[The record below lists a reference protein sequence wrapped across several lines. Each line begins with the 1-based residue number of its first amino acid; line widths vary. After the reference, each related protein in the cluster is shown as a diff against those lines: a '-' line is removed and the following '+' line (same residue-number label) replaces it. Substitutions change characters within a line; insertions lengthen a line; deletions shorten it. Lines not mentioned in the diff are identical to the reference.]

1 VSPQLKSFEGPD
13 VQVLLDQIRAEL
25 GPGAKINGAQKVRVG
40 GVLGFFAK
48 EHYRVVV
55 ETPGTTSDE
64 SPSEAVSEAGASS
77 TDDRSSRRV
86 RRNKAARADTGV
98 EAESALSAQAL
109 PAQAVPAPMVP
120 TDVFSAMAEAT
131 DDVNDV
137 ASVPPVSVPPLPVV
151 PAPVPPVPVAQAS
164 GETAPTEEGAESFDA
179 VLSRVA
185 TTLGA
190 DPADEAVS
198 GHGHSNGNGNAG
210 HGTGFAPEAGGPVPG
225 DPVAGP
231 PVGIASKAALFLAE
245 TVTGP
250 AGPHQAVAAA
260 LRGTGLDPSV
270 VAPVTEGLRHGAGL
284 EALLL
289 HALGGLP
296 PAPAVPRRAGSLL
309 VVVGAGSPARRL
321 AAALAGEVGTDPTEV
336 PFCSR
341 DGGASALVTGR
352 LLVRSAEDAAELAPG
367 WRRSRPAVVVVD
379 AAVTGSPRSWAT
391 HLIASLRPT
400 AVWGVVESTAK
411 TEDIHAWAE
420 ALGGIDALA
429 LENLEATVSPA
440 SALAVGIP
448 VARIDGQPATAARWV
463 AAIVDRVTPCM

>member
-1 VSPQLKSFEGPD
+1 VSAQLKSFEGPD

-25 GPGAKINGAQKVRVG
+25 GPGAKINGAERIRVG

-55 ETPGTTSDE
+55 EAPGATSDD
-64 SPSEAVSEAGASS
+64 SPSEVPVTEATATASAE
-77 TDDRSSRRV
+77 DRSSRRT
-86 RRNKAARADTGV
+86 RRKNAAPD
-98 EAESALSAQAL
+98 
-109 PAQAVPAPMVP
+109 
-120 TDVFSAMAEAT
+120 DVFSAMAEAT

-137 ASVPPVSVPPLPVV
+137 AAVAAAAPVPVTPVPVV
-151 PAPVPPVPVAQAS
+151 PAPVVPVDQDS
-164 GETAPTEEGAESFDA
+164 EENAPTEDVTESFDA

-185 TTLGA
+185 TTLGT
-190 DPADEAVS
+190 DPADGARS
-198 GHGHSNGNGNAG
+198 GHGNGNGTGGAG
-210 HGTGFAPEAGGPVPG
+210 HGTGPEPEPELG
-225 DPVAGP
+225 DPVTGP
-231 PVGIASKAALFLAE
+231 PVGIASRAALYLAE
-245 TVTGP
+245 TAPGS
-250 AGPHQAVAAA
+250 ADPHEVVGVA
-260 LRGTGLDPSV
+260 LRRTGLDPSV

-289 HALGGLP
+289 HALGSLP

-309 VVVGAGSPARRL
+309 VVVGAGAPARRL
-321 AAALAGEVGTDPTEV
+321 AAALAGEVGIDPTEV

-448 VARIDGQPATAARWV
+448 VARLDGQTATAARWV
-463 AAIVDRVTPCM
+463 AAIVDRITPCT